1 MTRLN
6 LAWNEIGSKGA
17 TYLAESL
24 VRNTSLVHLDL
35 SHNEIQDSGAERLAC
50 SLGGDPAALKVHG
63 ITGSV
68 HVQFGKLSLVSCAIR
83 KPLPSSC
90 FLALSRALS
99 LARSPALSKT
109 QSFSISRSLSRSLSL
124 SVALDRSRTFLLTRN
139 V

>member
-24 VRNTSLVHLDL
+24 FRNTSLVLLDL

-68 HVQFGKLSLVSCAIR
+68 HVQFSKLSLVSCAIK

-90 FLALSRALS
+90 FLALTRAV
-99 LARSPALSKT
+99 
-109 QSFSISRSLSRSLSL
+109 SRSLALTL
-124 SVALDRSRTFLLTRN
+124 SVRLATSDKIFLP
-139 V
+139 